1 MGEQAEEQR
10 LAAILERT
18 VVRTLEP
25 RVIPTPRAA
34 KTTVRLVRASAPT
47 MPILTIRK
55 TVLTLPIALRPLSA
69 ITHLPLVASAD
80 PLEAALAEVV
90 QVAALAEDMS
100 AEDMSAVEAAATL
113 AVVDAD

>member
-10 LAAILERT
+10 LVAILERM

-34 KTTVRLVRASAPT
+34 KATVRLVRASAPT

-55 TVLTLPIALRPLSA
+55 TVLTLPIALRPLLA
-69 ITHLPLVASAD
+69 IAHLPPAALAD
-80 PLEAALAEVV
+80 PLEAALVEVV
-90 QVAALAEDMS
+90 RVAALAEDMS
-100 AEDMSAVEAAATL
+100 AVEAVATL
-113 AVVDAD
+113 VVVDAD

>member
-1 MGEQAEEQR
+1 MEQR
-10 LAAILERT
+10 QAAILERT
-18 VVRTLEP
+18 AVRVRSP

-34 KTTVRLVRASAPT
+34 TATVRLVRASAPT

-100 AEDMSAVEAAATL
+100 AEDMSAEDMSAVEAAATL

>member
-10 LAAILERT
+10 LVAILERT

-47 MPILTIRK
+47 MPILTIRR
-55 TVLTLPIALRPLSA
+55 TVLTLPIALRALLA
-69 ITHLPLVASAD
+69 IAHLPPAALAD
-80 PLEAALAEVV
+80 PLEAALVEVV
-90 QVAALAEDMS
+90 RVAALAEDMS
-100 AEDMSAVEAAATL
+100 AVEAVATL
-113 AVVDAD
+113 VVVDAD